1 MKILSWMTKSA
12 KTSSSIKTSKARC
25 SLKSPKPQP
34 KLWPLSRRRQRRIL
48 RFADQ
53 NSTTPPDGYQTL
65 RLQLT
70 LANPRSI
77 LTVMVTP
84 TLQLVALTTVIT
96 YWPTTSTLNAVITL
110 LFISRFTTQH
120 YRRVSIVPLALEC
133 QQYPYQK
140 QYMRSAR
147 KSSRSCNREGQS
159 CQSRTVH
166 CRRRKE
172 SKPRLSQP
180 SRLRSLR
187 WHLLVLSTQ
196 RKAWKKRLD
205 FNTRL
210 WNKKSSLSLGGHHH
224 ARIRCAVGI
233 LGIQTVFLNRAPT
246 SSLSESARVMRHR
259 WTKRSATEKVWTVI
273 WWAQLSNRLIAGFM
287 SANARSEKKTR

>member
-1 MKILSWMTKSA
+1 MKSWSWMIKSA
-12 KTSSSIKTSKARC
+12 KTLSSIKTSKARC
-25 SLKSPKPQP
+25 SLKSPRPQQR
-34 KLWPLSRRRQRRIL
+34 LWPLSRRRQLRIL
-48 RFADQ
+48 GFADQ
-53 NSTTPPDGYQTL
+53 ISTTLQDGFPTL

-70 LANPRSI
+70 LASPHSI
-77 LTVMVTP
+77 LMVMETP

-110 LFISRFTTQH
+110 LFISRFTTQP

-140 QYMRSAR
+140 QYMQSAK

-166 CRRRKE
+166 CRRSKE

-196 RKAWKKRLD
+196 RKA
-205 FNTRL
+205 
-210 WNKKSSLSLGGHHH
+210 
-224 ARIRCAVGI
+224 
-233 LGIQTVFLNRAPT
+233 
-246 SSLSESARVMRHR
+246 
-259 WTKRSATEKVWTVI
+259 
-273 WWAQLSNRLIAGFM
+273 
-287 SANARSEKKTR
+287 